1 MFAEMTHAHSPPLFR
16 DWTCGPELT
25 EQPPLVLK
33 SCDLV
38 RLQSPA
44 RGSSKPRISFGIQKA
59 MIEETSSA
67 GNIRVKPTAPD
78 HLWVL
83 SAC

>member
-25 EQPPLVLK
+25 EQPPLVIK
-33 SCDLV
+33 TYDLE

-44 RGSSKPRISFGIQKA
+44 RGSSKSRIYLGVQNP
-59 MIEETSSA
+59 MIEGTGQA
-67 GNIRVKPTAPD
+67 GNIWVKPTLLD
-78 HLWVL
+78 HVWVL
-83 SAC
+83 